1 MYLFTVKKL
10 ILFSSCLLF
19 LSPYMFADKKKKTAA
34 QYQKPNII
42 KRAWGDL
49 TTRNNYYFNANELY
63 KEVVHNYEFNR
74 VINYNEL
81 LPFYYHDGADFSGN
95 TADLETVAK
104 KVGIVLQLHDYSR
117 WRDNAFLL
125 LGKSQF
131 LRKQYDTSL
140 ITFQYIVTTM
150 KPGKMNMQL
159 EFSNKDR
166 LKYLRKREKELAKK
180 AGQKQ
185 KIIEFQYKKAQEEAE
200 QKAEDAREKQQ
211 DAIAKKKKEIEEI
224 IKAKKKIIELQKKGK
239 KIPPELIAKAKGTSN
254 KIDTTILNA
263 KTTAK
268 KQEKIDF
275 NSNKPYILLGDKYVE
290 NPYYKDSTGN
300 RDKQNPLGK
309 LDPKKEAKLD
319 KLTFWEKIKHKQ
331 SRPEAIV
338 WMAKAL
344 IEQENYADAR
354 SIISYG
360 KALRKLTKKQRRDLY
375 LIDAYYNVRRNDYS
389 PAIEELENA
398 MAYFKKKKQR
408 AYYEYL
414 LAQLYQKNNQPADAV
429 DYFVK
434 AGKHTKTEDL
444 MLFSKVQ
451 LAKLYSTHPDL
462 AEDDVE
468 KMLTKLIKMGRNK
481 TYADQVLYTLA
492 NYYYYQKDTTQAI
505 AALQKS
511 IKRSIDNT
519 EQKGKSFLRLG
530 EIYFEK
536 EMYDVAAIYYDS
548 ATALLPTTYPNYD
561 KIAARKDILN
571 DIAKNIAIIHTQD
584 SLQRL
589 GKMSPQELKNYLAD
603 IEAQRKKEAK
613 KKDRFSN
620 DIGNGNIGNALAFVP
635 EEGISNGLWY
645 FYNPEAKSKGYNDF
659 KRIWGDRALEP
670 NWRRSNKM
678 PGFDDLITDN
688 NNIFVEDTLTKKN
701 NKDIDKNKTTVDSLP
716 IPKTPE
722 DFLASD
728 KKIADA
734 LFGNG
739 EIFKNKLDN
748 LPKAK
753 QYFDELIRRFQ
764 NSDYDAKA
772 HYYQY
777 LMYKENKLDGLAQKE
792 KDYILQNYP
801 LSDVAEVLNN
811 LGNNKVEGVAET
823 ETAQSLYAT
832 TYQLFLNGNY
842 DQVISNRFIAKTKY
856 PSAPE
861 LPQFEF
867 LEALS
872 FGKKH
877 QYDNYKTA
885 LSDIVLKYSDG
896 AIKQKAQEYLLA
908 YIQFETNL
916 KDSTLKHTDIV
927 NNAPTIV
934 DTISNKFAVDTN
946 TLWVLV
952 RLKDQYLNVGTVI
965 DKIKQFNDKH
975 FKTIRLRVNPVF
987 MESYAIIQIKK
998 LEGIT
1003 EANKYLNKI
1012 KEKSA
1017 TIVGELNTD
1026 KVKYYIISSANFKF
1040 INKPDDLDIY
1050 EQYFNN
1056 NYPK

>member
-1 MYLFTVKKL
+1 MYLFRLKKL
-10 ILFSSCLLF
+10 FLLCVGIF
-19 LSPYMFADKKKKTAA
+19 LLTHYTYADKKKKTSS
-34 QYQKPNII
+34 QYEKPNII

-49 TTRNNYYFNANELY
+49 TTRNNYYFNASELY

-95 TADLETVAK
+95 NAELETVAK
-104 KVGIVLQLHDYSR
+104 KTGIVLQLHDYSR

-150 KPGKMNMQL
+150 KPGKMNLKL
-159 EFSNKDR
+159 EYSNKDR

-185 KIIEFQYKKAQEEAE
+185 KIIEFQYKKQQEEAE
-200 QKAEDAREKQQ
+200 KKAEDAREKQQ
-211 DAIAKKKKEIEEI
+211 DAIAKKKKEIEEN

-254 KIDTTILNA
+254 KIDTAVLNT
-263 KTTAK
+263 KTTAD
-268 KQEKIDF
+268 KQKKIDF

-290 NPYYKDSTGN
+290 NPYFKDTTGERKN
-300 RDKQNPLGK
+300 QSPLK
-309 LDPKKEAKLD
+309 ELDPKKEAKID

-338 WMAKAL
+338 WMAKSL
-344 IEQENYADAR
+344 IELENYADAR

-360 KALRKLTKKQRRDLY
+360 EALRKLTKKQRRDFY
-375 LIDAYYNVRRNDYS
+375 LIDAYYYVRRNDYS

-414 LAQLYQKNNQPADAV
+414 LAQLYQKNNQPADAI

-434 AGKHTKTEDL
+434 AGKDTKTEDL
-444 MLFSKVQ
+444 MLFSKIQ
-451 LAKLYSTHPDL
+451 LAKLYSTNPDL

-492 NYYYYQKDTTQAI
+492 NYYYHQKDTTQAI

-511 IKRSIDNT
+511 IKRSIDNN
-519 EQKGKSFLRLG
+519 EQKGKSYLRLG
-530 EIYFEK
+530 EIYFEN
-536 EMYDVAAIYYDS
+536 EMYDVAAINYDS
-548 ATALLPTTYPNYD
+548 AIAFLPNTYPDYD
-561 KIAARKDILN
+561 KIAYRKNVLN
-571 DIAKNIAIIHTQD
+571 DIAKNIAIIHTED

-589 GKMSPQELKNYLAD
+589 GKMSPKELKDYLAD
-603 IEAQRKKEAK
+603 IEAKREKEEK
-613 KKDRFSN
+613 KKSRFSN
-620 DIGNGNIGNALAFVP
+620 DIGNGSASTTAFVP
-635 EEGISNGLWY
+635 EEGVSNGLWY
-645 FYNPEAKSKGYNDF
+645 FYNPEAKSKGYNNF
-659 KRIWGDRALEP
+659 ISVWGDRKLEP
-670 NWRRSNKM
+670 NWRRSNKL
-678 PGFDDLITDN
+678 PNFDDLAPDPTDPSITVDTVGKKNTPNANKN
-688 NNIFVEDTLTKKN
+688 NTLADTLK
-701 NKDIDKNKTTVDSLP
+701 
-716 IPKTPE
+716 IPKKPE
-722 DFLASD
+722 DFMASD

-734 LFGNG
+734 LFANG
-739 EIFKNKLDN
+739 EIFKNKLNN
-748 LPKAK
+748 LPKAQ

-777 LMYKENKLDGLAQKE
+777 LIYEENKLHGLAQKE

-811 LGNNKVEGVAET
+811 LGKSKSTDILEA

-832 TYQLFLNGNY
+832 TYQLFLDGNY

-856 PSAPE
+856 PSATE

-867 LEALS
+867 LEAVS

-885 LSDIVLKYSDG
+885 LSDIVLKYNDG
-896 AIKQKAQEYLLA
+896 PIKQKAQEYLLT

-916 KDSTLKHTDIV
+916 KDSTLKHNE
-927 NNAPTIV
+927 NNGAINLV
-934 DTISNKFAVDTN
+934 DTLTSKFTVDTT

-975 FKTIRLRVNPVF
+975 FNDMRIRTNPVF
-987 MESYAIIQIKK
+987 LESMAIIQIKK
-998 LEGIT
+998 FEGIT
-1003 EANKYLNKI
+1003 EANKYFNKI
-1012 KEKSA
+1012 IEKSA
-1017 TIVGELNTD
+1017 TIVGDLNVE
-1026 KVKYYIISSANFKF
+1026 KVNYYIITSGNFKF
-1040 INKPDDLDIY
+1040 IKKPDDLDIY
-1050 EQYFNN
+1050 ERFFNN